1 MQNRVTEAEDET
13 HRIIIEDTKE
23 KLEDEQIQGL

>member
-1 MQNRVTEAEDET
+1 MENRVTEAENET

-23 KLEDEQIQGL
+23 KLEDEPTQGA